1 MNQTIISMLRT
12 LPDFHKNE
20 WKDHFKKLV
29 FACKYMKHSTSGY
42 LPYYIMFDT
51 SNRYYPTNIYREH
64 IQS

>member
-1 MNQTIISMLRT
+1 MLRT

-42 LPYYIMFDT
+42 YLITSCLIPPIDIILPTYIE
-51 SNRYYPTNIYREH
+51 NIFSHKNH
-64 IQS
+64 IQN